1 MTVSCGQLG
10 DLVMR
15 MQDDFLEIPGLT
27 LTLHDAERRFGV
39 DEVTCD
45 AVLSALADANVL
57 TRNGDGAYG
66 RQVPR
71 PACTSGH
78 PSSARG
84 RRRPLNRL
92 NEASPLS
99 THAA

>member
-15 MQDDFLEIPGLT
+15 MQGDFLEIPGLT

-45 AVLSALADANVL
+45 AVLTALADANVL
-57 TRNGDGAYG
+57 ASNGEGAYV
-66 RQVPR
+66 RRVPR

-78 PSSARG
+78 ASSACG
-84 RRRPLNRL
+84 RRQPPNRRD
-92 NEASPLS
+92 EASPLS
-99 THAA
+99 KHAA